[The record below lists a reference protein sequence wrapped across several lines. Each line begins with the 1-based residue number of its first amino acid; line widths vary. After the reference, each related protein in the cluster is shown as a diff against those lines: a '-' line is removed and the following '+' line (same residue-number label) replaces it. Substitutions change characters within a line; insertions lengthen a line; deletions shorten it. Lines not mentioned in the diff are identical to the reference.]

1 MLLHFF
7 KSLWYYMPFK
17 QYAACYRLR
26 IGIYH
31 RIIRRLM
38 ERNYGKIVTK
48 EIHGIYYELDLSE
61 TIDSSL
67 YYSGVFEIET
77 LKCLQKQI
85 TPEMIVFE
93 IGANIGSHSFEIAK
107 LLQPGNGRLYCFE
120 PTEYAFKKLCKN
132 QRLNNFS
139 NIVFEKIAFSDAEGT
154 QRITP
159 ASSLDTVAFSA
170 SWDVKDM
177 QSKQHAPQDITFKTL
192 DQYVFEHEIQ
202 RVHLLKIDVDGY
214 ELKVIRGAQETIR
227 RDAPIIIIEFSECL
241 LGYVGDTLDELLSLL
256 ENRGY
261 TFQPVY
267 MNTPIEQDRLV
278 QEVRY
283 RQTLDC
289 LCRCQH

>member
-1 MLLHFF
+1 MLLRFL

-17 QYAACYRLR
+17 QYAMFHHLR
-26 IGIYH
+26 MGVYH
-31 RIIRRLM
+31 RIVRRLM

-107 LLQPGNGRLYCFE
+107 LLQPKNGRLYCFE

-139 NIVFEKIAFSDAEGT
+139 NIILENIALSDIEGM

-159 ASSLDTVAFSA
+159 ASSLETVAFSA
-170 SWDVKDM
+170 SWDIKDM
-177 QSKQHAPQDITFKTL
+177 QSKQHAPQDIAFKTL
-192 DQYVFEHEIQ
+192 DHYVVEQAIQ
-202 RVHLLKIDVDGY
+202 HVHLLKIDVDGY
-214 ELKVIRGAQETIR
+214 ELKVIKGAKETIQ
-227 RDAPIIIIEFSECL
+227 RDLPIIIIEFSECL
-241 LGYVGDTLDELLSLL
+241 LGYVGDKLEELLSLL
-256 ENRGY
+256 EYWGY

-267 MNTPIEQDRLV
+267 MNAPIEHDRLV

-289 LCRCQH
+289 LCRCQR